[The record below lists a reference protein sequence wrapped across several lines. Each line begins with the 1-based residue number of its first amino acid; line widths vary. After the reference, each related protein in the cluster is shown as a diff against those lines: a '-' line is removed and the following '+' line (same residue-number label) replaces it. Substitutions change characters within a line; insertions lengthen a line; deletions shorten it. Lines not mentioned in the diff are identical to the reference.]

1 MEVKTWAHDIFSPII
16 IQQALFEV
24 GTVVLALYPQ
34 TTCFYRGKID
44 GLPAHPTDDYSVL
57 FEDVTYENGYS
68 SAIRVAQK
76 YVVVSRE
83 MRDKK

>member
-1 MEVKTWAHDIFSPII
+1 MFSPVSFSPHL
-16 IQQALFEV
+16 QQALFEV

-44 GLPAHPTDDYSVL
+44 GLPTHPTDDYSVL
-57 FEDVTYENGYS
+57 YEDVTYENGYS